1 MSIIAFGWGFRVLRG
16 LRHRKT
22 GLSQVLAVLALVA
35 MSVRALVPVGYM
47 LAASPDRFITVTLC
61 SAHGGV
67 EVTLDRQTGAVLDHK
82 PAPANDKSHDGGPC
96 VFAAAATLAAPTIA
110 PPVVV
115 ALGTAIAAPLINYQ
129 ASPGRGLA
137 APPPWATG
145 PPQQA

>member
-1 MSIIAFGWGFRVLRG
+1 MLRG

-22 GLSQVLAVLALVA
+22 GLSQVLAVLALLA
-35 MSVRALVPVGYM
+35 MSVRALVPFGYM
-47 LAASPDRFITVTLC
+47 LAASPDRFISVTLC
-61 SAHGGV
+61 SAHGNV
-67 EVTLDRQTGAVLDHK
+67 EVTVDRQTGAVVTDQ
-82 PAPANDKSHDGGPC
+82 PAPTNNQSKSYDGGPC
-96 VFAAAATLAAPTIA
+96 VFASAATLAAPTIA

-115 ALGTAIAAPLINYQ
+115 PLGTVIAAPLIDYQ